1 MNEQRRQL
9 TYQYLGLSA
18 YEVVWQEMEN
28 FTNDRTKETIDEIWF
43 VEHPAVFT
51 LGQTGKEEHIL
62 DPGDIPIIRTDRGG
76 QVTYHGPGQ
85 LVAYLMFDLRRLGIN
100 VRQLVSGI
108 EVSIINLLAE
118 YNIEAQAKKTAPGVY
133 VGEKKIAALG
143 LRIRRGCSFHGLSLN
158 VDMDTT
164 PYKGINPCGY
174 ADMEIIQ
181 LRDLNIS
188 KTVDEVSER
197 LLAHI
202 QRQFGYTSINHHN
215 H

>member
-18 YEVVWQEMEN
+18 YEVVWQEMEI

-188 KTVDEVSER
+188 KTVDEVSEG

-202 QRQFGYTSINHHN
+202 QLQFGYTSINHHN

>member
-1 MNEQRRQL
+1 MKERPRQL
-9 TYQYLGLSA
+9 TCKNLGLSA
-18 YEVVWQEMEN
+18 YEVVWQEMEV
-28 FTNDRTKETIDEIWF
+28 FTNNRTNETVDEIWF

-51 LGQTGKEEHIL
+51 LGQAGKQEHIL
-62 DPGDIPIIRTDRGG
+62 DPGDIPIIKTDRGG

-100 VRQLVSGI
+100 VRQLVSSI
-108 EVSIINLLAE
+108 EMSIINLLAE
-118 YNIEAQAKKTAPGVY
+118 YKIDAQAKKEAPGVY

-158 VDMDTT
+158 VDMDTA

-174 ADMEIIQ
+174 ADMEIVQ
-181 LRDLNIS
+181 LRDLDIS
-188 KTVDEVSER
+188 KTVDEVSEL

-202 QRQFGYTSINHHN
+202 QRQFGYTSIIQHN